1 MRKVVTP
8 GVELAV
14 EDMFNTTK
22 NVVVWPGETTDAG
35 LADGNENCCQPLLS
49 ALVEKLS
56 TVITSVSVIGFQVE
70 SPFASR

>member
-1 MRKVVTP
+1 MRKEVTP

-14 EDMFNTTK
+14 EDMFNTKK

-35 LADGNENCCQPLLS
+35 LVDGSENCCQPS
-49 ALVEKLS
+49 SMVEKLS

-70 SPFASR
+70 SPFVSQ